1 MHAPDGSATKLCVIA
16 VCHAADDPDRA
27 EADVRPLRA
36 LGRPV
41 VDQVGRMPYPL
52 LNTLLDPVFGTAGAL
67 NYWKSAFFSEL
78 SDAAVEVMVSAY
90 ENAPTET
97 CAVIVEQFHGA
108 VTRVDHA
115 ATAFPHREPGYN
127 LNIAPRWTDPEQT
140 DSCIAWARE
149 TFDALRP
156 HMANRSYVNYL
167 AADDDD
173 RVRQAYGANYDRLVE
188 LKRRYD
194 PNNLFRL
201 TLNIDPKGR
210 TYAALTVE
218 AGVSAMAAL
227 APAPDDLRAP
237 FPAER

>member
-1 MHAPDGSATKLCVIA
+1 
-16 VCHAADDPDRA
+16 
-27 EADVRPLRA
+27 
-36 LGRPV
+36 
-41 VDQVGRMPYPL
+41 
-52 LNTLLDPVFGTAGAL
+52 
-67 NYWKSAFFSEL
+67 
-78 SDAAVEVMVSAY
+78 
-90 ENAPTET
+90 
-97 CAVIVEQFHGA
+97 VIVEQFHGA

-210 TYAALTVE
+210 T
-218 AGVSAMAAL
+218 
-227 APAPDDLRAP
+227 
-237 FPAER
+237 